1 MTWIALGHAV
11 QYLWITTYFARAT
24 GRASSTAS
32 FYGRAILCGS
42 ALWAIPMLLFAPGLL
57 GRLPFDGGLAA
68 VTAAAVNIHH
78 FVLDGVLWKLRQSRV
93 GGVLLRSKPASAEPA
108 TFWVAPLRRPMV
120 AVGLASLAILL
131 FGLAEEEFGLIRRM
145 GRGDIAGA
153 ERSLDRL
160 AWIGRDSATA
170 RGALGERR
178 MRAGDAK
185 GAEKQLEIGVRVFPT
200 SSGWVSLG
208 LARGSQGKARGS
220 MEAYGEAL
228 VLEPGNVTAKL
239 LLALAHADL
248 GETAEARALLNQ
260 CDRRDSDTPAI
271 RNLRERLEAVLD
283 VAPVPPSGPQERRR
297 GPRNGAAA
305 GSTLS

>member
-1 MTWIALGHAV
+1 
-11 QYLWITTYFARAT
+11 
-24 GRASSTAS
+24 
-32 FYGRAILCGS
+32 
-42 ALWAIPMLLFAPGLL
+42 
-57 GRLPFDGGLAA
+57 
-68 VTAAAVNIHH
+68 
-78 FVLDGVLWKLRQSRV
+78 
-93 GGVLLRSKPASAEPA
+93 
-108 TFWVAPLRRPMV
+108 
-120 AVGLASLAILL
+120 
-131 FGLAEEEFGLIRRM
+131 
-145 GRGDIAGA
+145 
-153 ERSLDRL
+153 
-160 AWIGRDSATA
+160 
-170 RGALGERR
+170 
-178 MRAGDAK
+178 
-185 GAEKQLEIGVRVFPT
+185 
-200 SSGWVSLG
+200 
-208 LARGSQGKARGS
+208 